1 MPEEVKYAPYDEQKL
16 AELVLYIAKKLQND
30 PRGGAT
36 KLNKCLYF
44 AEFSAVRRLGHPIT
58 GAEYQRLPQGPAP
71 RRLRPVRDGLVRN
84 GEARLE
90 ERTDSFGYRHH
101 DLIPAREPRT
111 DAFSAEELSVVDDV
125 IAELAVMNAAQVSE
139 LSHRD
144 AGWQLVGEGE
154 TIPYELAFVLA
165 PEQVEMT
172 PAMRAEG
179 QRLLAQYA
187 DRLA

>member
-1 MPEEVKYAPYDEQKL
+1 MLEEVTYGPYSEEKL
-16 AELVLYIAKKLQND
+16 AELLLYIAKRLQQD
-30 PRGGAT
+30 PQGGAT

-44 AEFSAVRRLGHPIT
+44 ADFSAVRRLGHPIT

-71 RRLRPVRDGLVRN
+71 RRLRPVRDRLLRS
-84 GEARLE
+84 GEALLE

-101 DLIPAREPRT
+101 DLIPVREPRT
-111 DAFSAEELSVVDDV
+111 DVFSED
-125 IAELAVMNAAQVSE
+125 ELAVVDEVLAALDAMNAAQVSE

-144 AGWQLVGEGE
+144 AGWQLVREGE

-165 PEQVEMT
+165 PEQVDVT
-172 PAMRAEG
+172 PAMRKEG
-179 QRLLAQYA
+179 RRLLAEYG